1 MRKRPKDTK
10 KENDHVSTFRP
21 FKTEIN
27 GRDGK
32 VLTRRA
38 RRQKRRV
45 NRSPE

>member
-10 KENDHVSTFRP
+10 KENNPISTFRP

-32 VLTRRA
+32 GLTRGA
-38 RRQKRRV
+38 RRRRRRV
-45 NRSPE
+45 NRSPG